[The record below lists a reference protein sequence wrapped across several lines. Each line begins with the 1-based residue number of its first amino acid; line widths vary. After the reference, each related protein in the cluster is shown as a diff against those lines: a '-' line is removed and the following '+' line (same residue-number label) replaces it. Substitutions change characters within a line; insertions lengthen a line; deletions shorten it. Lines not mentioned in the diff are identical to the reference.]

1 MRSVSGERGVQSVS
15 GESRLELRP
24 YSVLLPWT
32 ARCAQRFQQMELSR
46 AGAYDPKL
54 GAILPLKGTGGL
66 DALDPPDPEQFDS
79 RNLPQL
85 NLIRVCEQYVVLVSL
100 MIGQTRVVRWAKMG
114 VWGLGRLQAS
124 NGRDA
129 EDPGLGRI

>member
-1 MRSVSGERGVQSVS
+1 M
-15 GESRLELRP
+15 
-24 YSVLLPWT
+24 
-32 ARCAQRFQQMELSR
+32 
-46 AGAYDPKL
+46 
-54 GAILPLKGTGGL
+54 
-66 DALDPPDPEQFDS
+66 DPPDPEQFDS

-85 NLIRVCEQYVVLVSL
+85 NLIRVYEQYVVLVSL